1 MKTLTLNV
9 THSDGTEH
17 TLEALA
23 GWQVMEIL
31 RDHGF
36 PVKAECGGACCCATC
51 HVYIAPEWLGRI
63 PSMGEEEEVMLDSA
77 LQVRDNSRLSCQIVM
92 SEALDGLRVLIAPN
106 PE

>member
-17 TLEALA
+17 ALEALS

-36 PVKAECGGACCCATC
+36 PIKAECGGACCCATC
-51 HVYIAPEWLGRI
+51 HVYIAPEWLGRV
-63 PSMGEEEEVMLDSA
+63 PAMGEEEEVMLDSA
-77 LQVRDNSRLSCQIVM
+77 MQVRENSRLSCQIVM
-92 SEALDGLRVLIAPN
+92 SEALDGLHVLIAPN